1 MNLHPDI
8 HRRYTHDRQE
18 LLLREAAVHRLA
30 RARKAERP
38 RSRLARLFSGLTP
51 GHDRPRARNHARRT
65 TVAER
70 G

>member
-1 MNLHPDI
+1 MNLHP
-8 HRRYTHDRQE
+8 HLHLRYTQDRQE

-38 RSRLARLFSGLTP
+38 RGRLARLFSRLAPRYQHETA
-51 GHDRPRARNHARRT
+51 RPRARRT
-65 TVAER
+65 TVTER